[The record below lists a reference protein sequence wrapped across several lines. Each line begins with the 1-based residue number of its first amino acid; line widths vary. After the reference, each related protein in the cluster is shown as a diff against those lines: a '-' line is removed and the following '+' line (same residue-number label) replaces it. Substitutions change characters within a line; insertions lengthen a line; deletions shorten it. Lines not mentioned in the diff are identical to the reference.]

1 MKNRTLLID
10 ANYLIKRSFH
20 ANKDSFNNDIHIG
33 ALYSFYTT
41 LRKLIRDNQS
51 TKVILM
57 FDGEM
62 GGKLRHLI
70 DPQYKANRKNKEWS
84 NKIEL
89 TDFQI
94 KKELEKDQS
103 ILFQR
108 KRIQAYAEELFL
120 RQIEI
125 DEIEADDLIAQYC
138 LSHHN
143 NEDITIFTNDRDFL
157 QLLDLGITI
166 IFSNIEQPINKTNFF
181 KHFNYHYSNALL
193 MKIIC
198 GDTSDNIKGVEG
210 IQEGTLL
217 KYFPELKFKH
227 FTVREICKEAD
238 ELNKERALVKKKPLK
253 CFENLL
259 NSVERLKTN
268 YTLVNLKEPFLNE
281 QAYEELEQ
289 LEMPLSP
296 NDRGSKNLHK
306 LMLEDDFL
314 SIYKSDF
321 VSYVQPFYTVIMSEK
336 QLLNEYKKKMK
347 NIS

>member
-1 MKNRTLLID
+1 MKNRTLLVD

-70 DPQYKANRKNKEWS
+70 DPLYKANRKNKEWS

-89 TDFQI
+89 TDYQI
-94 KKELEKDQS
+94 KKELEKEQS

-108 KRIQAYAEELFL
+108 KRIQAYAEELFI

-143 NEDITIFTNDRDFL
+143 NEDIIIFTNDRDFL

-166 IFSNIEQPINKTNFF
+166 IFSNIEQPINKSNFF

-198 GDTSDNIKGVEG
+198 GDKADNITPIKGIGED
-210 IQEGTLL
+210 TLL
-217 KYFPELKFKH
+217 SYFPELKFRH
-227 FTVREICKEAD
+227 FSVREICKLAD
-238 ELNKERALVKKKPLK
+238 DINKDRVTKKLKPLK
-253 CFENLL
+253 FIENLL
-259 NSVERLKTN
+259 NGVDRLKMN
-268 YTLVNLKEPFLNE
+268 YSLVNLHDPILNE
-281 QAYEELEQ
+281 QAYEELAQ

-296 NDRGSKNLHK
+296 IDRGSKNLYK
-306 LMLEDDFL
+306 LMMEDNFL
-314 SIYKSDF
+314 TIYKSDF

-336 QLLNEYKKKMK
+336 QLLNEYKKKNK
-347 NIS
+347 NNL

>member
-70 DPQYKANRKNKEWS
+70 DPLYKANRKNKEWS

-89 TDFQI
+89 TDYQI
-94 KKELEKDQS
+94 KKELEKEQS

-108 KRIQAYAEELFL
+108 KRIQAYAEELFI

-138 LSHHN
+138 LSHYN
-143 NEDITIFTNDRDFL
+143 DEEIIIFTNDRDFL

-166 IFSNIEQPINKTNFF
+166 IFSNIEYPINKSNFF
-181 KHFNYHYSNALL
+181 RYFNYHHSNALL
-193 MKIIC
+193 MKVIC
-198 GDTSDNIKGVEG
+198 GDTSDNIKGIEG

-217 KYFPELKFKH
+217 KYFPELKFKN
-227 FTVREICKEAD
+227 FSVREICKQAD
-238 ELNKERALVKKKPLK
+238 DLNKKRISEKKKPLK

-259 NSVERLKTN
+259 NSIQRLKTN
-268 YTLVNLKEPFLNE
+268 YVLVNLKEPFLNE
-281 QAYEELEQ
+281 QAFEELEQ

-296 NDRGSKNLHK
+296 NDRGSKNLYK
-306 LMLEDDFL
+306 LMAEDSFL
-314 SIYKSDF
+314 TIYKSDF

-347 NIS
+347 NNL

>member
-193 MKIIC
+193 MKIVC

-238 ELNKERALVKKKPLK
+238 ELNKKRTLEKKKPLK

-259 NSVERLKTN
+259 NSIERLKTN

-314 SIYKSDF
+314 TIYKSDF